1 MENEANKIA
10 CENFTYNVSY
20 LRKHYGLSKKKMAEL
35 LDIGVGSLNK
45 IEMGELP
52 PRLSV
57 EILFNIYNN
66 FGVHPKDILGRQ
78 LGE

>member
-1 MENEANKIA
+1 MKNQASRIA
-10 CENFTYNVSY
+10 CENFMHNVSY
-20 LRKHYGLSKKKMAEL
+20 IRKHYGLSKKKMAEL

-45 IEMGELP
+45 IENGEIP

-57 EILFNIYNN
+57 EILFNIYDN
-66 FGVHPKDILGRQ
+66 FGIYPQDMLGRR